1 MYFQI
6 LLFSRS
12 DIPET
17 AKHILSFLT
26 SPPNQNTNK
35 PEKQTVVSTSTK
47 APMINIPV
55 KIEKSNKKIA
65 AHCFSAALP
74 ALPSFLPR
82 CIFLENQHAF
92 SGSN

>member
-26 SPPNQNTNK
+26 SPLNQNTNK

-55 KIEKSNKKIA
+55 KIEKRIKKMPHIV
-65 AHCFSAALP
+65 FRLRFLLFRLP
-74 ALPSFLPR
+74 AKMYLFGK
-82 CIFLENQHAF
+82 QHAF
-92 SGSN
+92 SGSD